1 MNRACASTHVFLF
14 QCKFPLII
22 MLHQVP
28 VDPIQ
33 PLLDLCSHLTLAL
46 LVGKCRRMP
55 TQPYTVRRTVKMRPL
70 SE

>member
-1 MNRACASTHVFLF
+1 MNRACASTHVVLF

-33 PLLDLCSHLTLAL
+33 HHYLIYTLILRKLYWWGNAGVCQL
-46 LVGKCRRMP
+46 SR
-55 TQPYTVRRTVKMRPL
+55 TPYVVR
-70 SE
+70 